1 MKGFL
6 LIGLLCAIP
15 VSAGWD
21 KVAERDGL
29 TASVGDGKITRIA
42 DSVVFWQRIS
52 KESGYSLLRIMAD
65 CDSQEYAVLNASQHN
80 KMGKELLIDNNP
92 SEVETAND
100 SSLAAAGIDR
110 ACGHDKEKAD
120 NVVTVELRLTDR
132 AVIDLLDGDINE
144 W

>member
-65 CDSQEYAVLNASQHN
+65 CDSQEYAVLNASQYD
-80 KMGKELLIDNNP
+80 KGGKELLVDNNP
-92 SEVETAND
+92 SEVEIAKD
-100 SSLAAAGIDR
+100 ESLAMAGINR
-110 ACGHDKEKAD
+110 ACGHDEDKAD
-120 NVVTVELRLTDR
+120 NVVTVEVRLTDR
-132 AVIDLLDGDINE
+132 AVIDLLGGDINE
-144 W
+144 